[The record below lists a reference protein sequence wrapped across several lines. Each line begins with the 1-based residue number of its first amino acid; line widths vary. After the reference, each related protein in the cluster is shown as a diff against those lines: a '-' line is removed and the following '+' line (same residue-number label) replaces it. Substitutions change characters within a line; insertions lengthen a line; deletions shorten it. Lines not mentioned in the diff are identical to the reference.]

1 MFLFSGEEGGG
12 AQLEQR
18 MSQLPHSA
26 AKYFQ
31 EFSHQ
36 VPWKVY
42 KLINEPVHAVL
53 NHVLVVLGEY
63 WGEWYPLHIISS
75 LLWIYIYIGCMSLI
89 IILPLNQILDTH
101 SAAFVLHHWTRSLTD
116 TGKRAL
122 KTLTGTSTSGDTW
135 QHKRNSM
142 ANFRKCEKWVQVR
155 KRWEYSTGKFVFT
168 SRHLLY

>member
-1 MFLFSGEEGGG
+1 MWSYEHVFVFRGGGGG

-31 EFSHQ
+31 EFSHR

-89 IILPLNQILDTH
+89 IILPLNQIIIRHTQCCFCPSPLYTQ
-101 SAAFVLHHWTRSLTD
+101 SYRYR
-116 TGKRAL
+116 K
-122 KTLTGTSTSGDTW
+122 KGTQNTNWNID
-135 QHKRNSM
+135 
-142 ANFRKCEKWVQVR
+142 KW
-155 KRWEYSTGKFVFT
+155 
-168 SRHLLY
+168 RHLTTQA